1 MAGPVVVVVG
11 RRVEKEAAVRKF
23 LFFLS
28 FSKKLSAGSLV
39 AGASL
44 VSVVGRRFDLTRYA
58 NTRLSL

>member
-23 LFFLS
+23 LFF
-28 FSKKLSAGSLV
+28 FFQKLLAGSLV
-39 AGASL
+39 AGASP